1 MKPSLPTYLKRL
13 LYAQPN
19 GCEDRS
25 ASLTQAQLSA
35 VERSLTNPDI
45 RVALRPDFPFVQ
57 STQNPSQLLD
67 VIVQELAKRGETLDS
82 VGEITIAYP
91 AKDPRLFPA
100 YNNSKGEV
108 ASYDTIRALKKAWKA
123 TGHRGR
129 FPVQLLRASMIGE
142 VAYLDRTHNQ
152 DSLHV
157 VTQRQQYVAR
167 RPLLGRTIPFLRA
180 DHAQREHY
188 FIIADQ
194 YIEQGTTAASLASY
208 ITHNG
213 GHVLAAVRYSGGKT
227 PLAPCND
234 FGGFDGEFPALQ
246 SAFGAAANSNIM
258 AALGFFL
265 ARSAA
270 SEGMTLG
277 SDEAL
282 HNVETSINR
291 YGHSLASL
299 THWEALRLG
308 QSVKA
313 GQLTYAQLVNAPPPQ
328 AGRLIRQ
335 APAAV
340 LA

>member
-1 MKPSLPTYLKRL
+1 MTPGLPTYLKRL
-13 LYAQPN
+13 LHAQPR

-35 VERSLTNPDI
+35 VERSLTNPEI

-57 STQNPSQLLD
+57 STQNPARLLE
-67 VIVQELAKRGETLDS
+67 VITDELAKRGKTLAD

-123 TGHRGR
+123 AGHRER
-129 FPVQLLRASMIGE
+129 FPAKLLRANMIGE

-167 RPLLGRTIPFLRA
+167 QPLLGRTIPFLRA
-180 DHAQREHY
+180 DHAQREHF

-194 YIEQGTTAASLASY
+194 YIEQGTTVASLASY

-213 GHVLAAVRYSGGKT
+213 GHVLAAVRHSNGKT
-227 PLAPCND
+227 PLAPCD
-234 FGGFDGEFPALQ
+234 GFGGFEGDFPALR
-246 SAFGAAANSNIM
+246 SAFGAAANTTLM

-270 SEGMTLG
+270 REGITLG

-282 HNVETSINR
+282 QNVETSINR
-291 YGHSLASL
+291 FGHSLLAL
-299 THWEALRLG
+299 THWEMLRLG

-313 GQLTYAQLVNAPPPQ
+313 DQLSYAQLVNLPSAR
-328 AGRLIRQ
+328 AGVIVRQ

-340 LA
+340 RA